1 MDITKLFGDHRFRLE
16 EAVRSGK
23 KPIAGILRFKGI
35 GPKADIIRAVEGG
48 RVIFAGRVYD
58 SKKRDYRRGIFVEVE
73 GRDGVIV
80 SYQKMRCINVETGD
94 MLCEGDTIGV
104 VDDNQVIEIEFRKN
118 GRHVDGCAYLD
129 IPRKKAEYRRGS
141 HQYELEAAQRF
152 GLTSEMRNHI
162 NSYKYADAI
171 WEKLAN
177 SR

>member
-1 MDITKLFGDHRFRLE
+1 MDITKLFGNYRFRLE
-16 EAVRSGK
+16 EAVRLEK

-35 GPKADIIRAVEGG
+35 GPEVDMIHAIEGG
-48 RVIFAGRVYD
+48 RVLFAGRVYD

-80 SYQKMRCINVETGD
+80 SYQKMLHLNVEAGD
-94 MLCEGDTIGV
+94 VLCEGDIIGI
-104 VDDNQVIEIEFRKN
+104 VDDNQIVEMEFRKN
-118 GRHVDGCAYLD
+118 GRRVDGCSYLG
-129 IPRKKAEYRRGS
+129 IQPKKSEFRRGA
-141 HQYELEAAQRF
+141 HQYELEAACRF

-162 NSYKYADAI
+162 NSYKYADDI